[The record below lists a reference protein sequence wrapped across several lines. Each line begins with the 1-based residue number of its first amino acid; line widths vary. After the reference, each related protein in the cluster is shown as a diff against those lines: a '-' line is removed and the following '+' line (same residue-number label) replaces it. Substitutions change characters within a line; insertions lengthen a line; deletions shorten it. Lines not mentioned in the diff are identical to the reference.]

1 MKRVLFEQKT
11 FLYATLIFLL
21 FSSCQK
27 EKLQSLDSQ
36 PNGTVSTNRV
46 QAIARSNDLVVQT
59 FTRVTSGSPRQYRFI
74 YSPNGVLD
82 SIVVTGMPIY
92 VYRVFYKGSHLD
104 SVILVQDN
112 RIVST
117 VRDFQYKGN
126 LITGFYYFDRIN
138 NYPFPWMYSFGY
150 DNQKRITVIER
161 SFRNTLEY
169 SREYTYDG
177 NDNIIN
183 GNGVVYTYDNEL
195 NPLHLVPDLFA
206 IMFEEQWVWEFVL
219 SLHNSVSKTYSAGP
233 AVLYQNLYNSSGQ
246 LVGKRFYDN
255 GQSGNNAFS
264 FTY

>member
-1 MKRVLFEQKT
+1 MKRTLFGQKT

-21 FSSCQK
+21 FTACQK
-27 EKLQSLDSQ
+27 ENIQLADSQ
-36 PNGTVSTNRV
+36 PNGTVSAERPK
-46 QAIARSNDLVVQT
+46 AIARSNDLVVQT
-59 FTRVTSGSPRQYRFI
+59 FTRVISGSPRQYQFV
-74 YSPNGVLD
+74 YSPNGSLD
-82 SIVVTGMPIY
+82 SIVVTGMPNY

-117 VRDFQYKGN
+117 VRDFQYKGS
-126 LITGFYYFDRIN
+126 LITAFFYFDRIN

-161 SFRNTLEY
+161 TFRNTLEY
-169 SREYTYDG
+169 SRDYTYDG

-183 GNGVVYTYDNEL
+183 GNGAGYTYDNEL

-233 AVLYQNLYNSSGQ
+233 VVLYQNLYNNSGQ

>member
-1 MKRVLFEQKT
+1 M
-11 FLYATLIFLL
+11 
-21 FSSCQK
+21 
-27 EKLQSLDSQ
+27 
-36 PNGTVSTNRV
+36 PNY
-46 QAIARSNDLVVQT
+46 I
-59 FTRVTSGSPRQYRFI
+59 
-74 YSPNGVLD
+74 
-82 SIVVTGMPIY
+82 
-92 VYRVFYKGSHLD
+92 YRVFYKGSHLD

-150 DNQKRITVIER
+150 DNQKRITTIKR

-169 SREYTYDG
+169 SREYTYDS
-177 NDNIIN
+177 NDNIIS
-183 GNGVVYTYDNEL
+183 GNGAGYTYDDEL

-233 AVLYQNLYNSSGQ
+233 VVLYQNLYNGSGQ
-246 LVGKRFYDN
+246 LIGKRFYDN